1 MKNGL
6 KWQPFIWLLL
16 VGGLFALQAC
26 SESDGI
32 VELENGNQQVNGHE
46 AVDLGLSVK
55 WATCNLDSDTPEGS
69 GNCYAWGESEVKNN
83 CSWSNYT
90 WGNGGNKKLTKYCV
104 DNSFG
109 TVDNCITLTSA
120 DDPATKAWGKLWRTP
135 TGSEIKELIEEC
147 SWSYCGNGY
156 EVTGPNGN
164 SIYLPYTGSRD
175 GIGLEDRDWCG
186 CYWSSSLNA
195 YNNKDAHSMYF
206 NDDRSGRMESIER
219 YVGCAILPVTGK
231 AEVTLP
237 KLSEIRGDTYFV
249 ATSLTLSA
257 TIEFDGGSEITERG
271 FCYSPK
277 NEKPSINNYKVVA
290 ESGSY
295 NFSAKL
301 DGLLENTTYYVRAY
315 AVNSQGV
322 AYSDAVEFTTR
333 TVTLPKVSRAKCLY
347 YKGKLMAWA
356 SLDDEGGDTLV
367 TEYGFCYS
375 STSDEPTIND
385 SKIVATW
392 TDDNYD
398 YNFSATAN
406 GFKVGT
412 SYYVRAYAINS
423 KGVGYSPYRSEMK
436 VEMVDGYQAV
446 TFSGSGNYWATHNL
460 GASSP
465 EEYGN
470 YYEFQ
475 DSENDWVENAWGRKW
490 HTPLLHQIEFLA
502 SCDWMKITLDGVVG
516 QLVTGQDGNS
526 IFLPAGGV
534 KGSNNEIKFK
544 DKCYYWSSS
553 VYTTR
558 YSRHGYFLDNSW
570 VRNSGIG
577 DNELLIRPVSGY

>member
-6 KWQPFIWLLL
+6 KWQSFIWLLL
-16 VGGLFALQAC
+16 VGGIFALQAC

-32 VELENGNQQVNGHE
+32 VELENGNQQVNGYE

-55 WATCNLDSDTPEGS
+55 WATCNLGSNTPEGA
-69 GNCYAWGESEVKNN
+69 GNCYAWGDTEVKNN
-83 CSWSNYT
+83 CSWSNYA
-90 WGNGGNKKLTKYCV
+90 WGNGGNKKLSKYCV

-109 TVDNCITLTSA
+109 TVDNCLTLTSS

-135 TGSEIKELIEEC
+135 TGSEIKELVEEC

-164 SIYLPYTGSRD
+164 SIFLPYTGYRD
-175 GIGLEDRDWCG
+175 GAELEGRDWCG
-186 CYWSSSLNA
+186 CYWSSSLNT
-195 YNNKDAHSMYF
+195 YNNKDAHRMYF
-206 NDDRSGRMESIER
+206 NDDRSGRKESAER
-219 YVGCAILPVTGK
+219 YIGCAIRPVTGK
-231 AEVTLP
+231 AEVILP
-237 KLSEIRGDTYFV
+237 ELSEIRGLTYFV

-271 FCYSPK
+271 FCYSSR
-277 NEKPSINNYKVVA
+277 NEMPNINNDKVVA
-290 ESGSY
+290 EGNSY

-315 AVNSQGV
+315 AVNSKGV
-322 AYSDAVEFTTR
+322 AYSDAVVFTTKAI
-333 TVTLPKVSRAKCLY
+333 TLPEVSMAKCLY

-356 SLDDEGGDTLV
+356 SLENIGGDTLA

-375 STSDEPTIND
+375 STSSEPTIND
-385 SKIVATW
+385 SKVVATW
-392 TDDNYD
+392 TDDNYN
-398 YNFSATAN
+398 YNFSAKAN

-436 VEMVDGYQAV
+436 VEMVDGYQAADL
-446 TFSGSGNYWATHNL
+446 SWAGMWATHNY

-470 YYEFQ
+470 FSVFPEDYDFVKGE
-475 DSENDWVENAWGRKW
+475 WGSRW
-490 HTPLLHQIEFLA
+490 CIPHLSLIEELA
-502 SCDWMKITLDGVVG
+502 SCDWMEITLNGVVG
-516 QLVTGQDGNS
+516 QLVTGNNGNS
-526 IFLPAGGV
+526 IFLPAAGEKYNGDDWRDAG
-534 KGSNNEIKFK
+534 K
-544 DKCYYWSSS
+544 KCYYWSNSI
-553 VYTTR
+553 YTTR
-558 YSRHGYFLDNSW
+558 YDKEGYYLENSW
-570 VRNSGIG
+570 VRKKSIRYITT
-577 DNELLIRPVSGY
+577 EFPIRPVYY